1 MNEKIDT
8 NNLKLLKNLH
18 ILIVEDDIDLLVD
31 VKATIEIF
39 SNHIY
44 TAINGKEALKVMDKY
59 PVDMIISDY
68 VMPIMDGYE
77 LCKLIRLSNKN
88 IPITIMSNYNE
99 NEKLLKLLPL
109 NLTNYIIKP
118 INYTKLVSILLNMLQ
133 KLQESGLIVEHITKD
148 ITYHHLSKILKNGE
162 LTISLTKNEILILEL
177 FLKKKNSLVNNSLI
191 KYNISKDGLS
201 EQAIK
206 NLIHRLR
213 IKIGKKVIVNIKEMG
228 YMLIHD
234 ISNN

>member
-18 ILIVEDDIDLLVD
+18 ILVVEDDIDLLVD
-31 VKATIEIF
+31 IKATIEIF
-39 SNHIY
+39 CKHVY
-44 TAINGKEALKVMDKY
+44 TAINGKEALEIMDKS

-88 IPITIMSNYNE
+88 IPIAIMSNYNE
-99 NEKLLKLLPL
+99 NEKLLKLMPL
-109 NLTNYIIKP
+109 NLTDYIIKP
-118 INYTKLVSILLNMLQ
+118 IGYTKLMSILLSMLQ
-133 KLQESGLIVEHITKD
+133 KLEESGLIVEHITKN
-148 ITYHHLSKILKNGE
+148 ITYHHLSKVLKNGE
-162 LTISLTKNEILILEL
+162 VTILLTKNEVLLLEL
-177 FLKKKNSLVNNSLI
+177 FLKKKNSLVTNSLI
-191 KYNISKDGLS
+191 KYNISKHGLS

-213 IKIGKKVIVNIKEMG
+213 VKIGKKGIVNIKEMG
-228 YMLIHD
+228 YMLIYD
-234 ISNN
+234 NE